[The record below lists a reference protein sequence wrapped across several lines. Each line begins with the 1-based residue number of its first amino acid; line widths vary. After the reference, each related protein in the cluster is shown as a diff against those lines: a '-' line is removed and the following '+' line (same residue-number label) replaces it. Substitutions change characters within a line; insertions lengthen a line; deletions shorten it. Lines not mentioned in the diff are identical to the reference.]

1 MSRRFSVEEGSVLGV
16 VVAQND
22 GSDGNSDA
30 KDEAVIELP
39 AITRIRK
46 MQMETIR
53 EEEASST
60 EAEHSPVES
69 EVHNLD
75 ESFTEKGQERKT
87 SFTVVKIEGLEGDDD
102 DDDNNND
109 ENNNKSTEAIISQ
122 HPHLEQ
128 LYMEAIKQSDEKASD
143 NKTSPLDKPTQ
154 KF

>member
-22 GSDGNSDA
+22 GSDGSSDA

-39 AITRIRK
+39 AVTRIRK

-69 EVHNLD
+69 EGIPMD
-75 ESFTEKGQERKT
+75 K
-87 SFTVVKIEGLEGDDD
+87 SFTVVKIEGMESDDD
-102 DDDNNND
+102 DDDVDDND
-109 ENNNKSTEAIISQ
+109 ENNNKSTEAIVSQ

-128 LYMEAIKQSDEKASD
+128 LYLEAIKQSDEKGNDS
-143 NKTSPLDKPTQ
+143 KTSPLDKSTQ
-154 KF
+154 RF